1 MNSFQKVSL
10 SICLVGLFG
19 IACNPSR
26 PGNEMRRVGPDVQA
40 DLLIYFN
47 GDASHD
53 EIDAFDKAVLSKP
66 DPEGRG
72 YDLAPGIGMLLAIGP
87 VEGHKGYAI
96 TFFPNATRD
105 QREELMRAVRQ
116 SRVVYKILEKKA
128 PDSVHTLR

>member
-1 MNSFQKVSL
+1 
-10 SICLVGLFG
+10 
-19 IACNPSR
+19 
-26 PGNEMRRVGPDVQA
+26 
-40 DLLIYFN
+40 
-47 GDASHD
+47 
-53 EIDAFDKAVLSKP
+53 
-66 DPEGRG
+66 
-72 YDLAPGIGMLLAIGP
+72 MLQAIGP